1 MVGGIIGIFLGKST
15 LAKTFGDR
23 IRPIAIPTIHIIVS
37 RGPRKVFVTTGTMF
51 RVFRLR
57 G

>member
-1 MVGGIIGIFLGKST
+1 MVGRIVGIFLGKFT

-23 IRPIAIPTIHIIVS
+23 ILSVAVPAINIIVS